1 MAKISNISSYPVKTD
16 VNAKDYLIGTDGVTT
31 NPSLQTKV
39 FTLADIA
46 EFVQN
51 QTTVDTSNPF
61 LITASA
67 GGSSSYSSSKN
78 TIYATWTGGNGTY
91 ELTLPSATS
100 TPYRIIRLVTD
111 GTLNAS
117 DKIHVLGPG
126 TETVN
131 GVNFYNVNKAYNGAQ
146 FWSDGSNWIVI
157 QAVS

>member
-1 MAKISNISSYPVKTD
+1 MAKISDTSTYPVK
-16 VNAKDYLIGTDGVTT
+16 NPINGKDYLIGTDGQSN

-39 FTLADIA
+39 FLLASIA
-46 EFVQN
+46 EFVQE
-51 QTTVDTSNPF
+51 QPTVNTSIPF
-61 LITASA
+61 LVTASS
-67 GGSSSYSSSKN
+67 GGYSSYSSSKN

-126 TETVN
+126 SETVN
-131 GVNFYNVNKAYNGAQ
+131 GASFYNVNKAYNGAQ

>member
-1 MAKISNISSYPVKTD
+1 MAKISDTSTYPVK
-16 VNAKDYLIGTDGVTT
+16 NPINGKDYLIGTDGQSN

-39 FTLADIA
+39 FLLASIA
-46 EFVQN
+46 EFVQE
-51 QTTVDTSNPF
+51 QPTVNTSIPF
-61 LITASA
+61 LVTASS

-126 TETVN
+126 SETVN
-131 GVNFYNVNKAYNGAQ
+131 GASFYNVNKAYNGAQ

>member
-46 EFVQN
+46 KFVQN

-61 LITASA
+61 LVTASS

-78 TIYATWTGGNGTY
+78 TIYATWTGSNGTY
-91 ELTLPSATS
+91 ELILPSATS

-131 GVNFYNVNKAYNGAQ
+131 GASFYNVNKPYNGAQ

>member
-1 MAKISNISSYPVKTD
+1 MAKISDISTYPVKSPI
-16 VNAKDYLIGTDGVTT
+16 NGKDYLIGTDGQSN

-39 FTLADIA
+39 FLLASIA
-46 EFVQN
+46 EFVQE
-51 QTTVDTSNPF
+51 QPTVDTSNPF
-61 LITASA
+61 LVTASA

-126 TETVN
+126 SETVN
-131 GVNFYNVNKAYNGAQ
+131 GASFYNVNKAYNGAQ

>member
-1 MAKISNISSYPVKTD
+1 MAKISDTSTYPVK
-16 VNAKDYLIGTDGVTT
+16 NPINGKDYLIGTDGQSN

-39 FTLADIA
+39 FLLASIA
-46 EFVQN
+46 EFVQE
-51 QTTVDTSNPF
+51 QPTVNTSIPF
-61 LITASA
+61 LVTASS

-126 TETVN
+126 AETVN
-131 GVNFYNVNKAYNGAQ
+131 GASFYNVNKAYNGAQ

>member
-1 MAKISNISSYPVKTD
+1 MAKISNTLSYPVK
-16 VNAKDYLIGTDGVTT
+16 NPINGKDYLIGTDGQSN

-39 FTLADIA
+39 FFLASIA
-46 EFVQN
+46 EFVQD
-51 QTTVDTSNPF
+51 QPTVDISSPF

-67 GGSSSYSSSKN
+67 GGSYSYSSSKN
-78 TIYATWTGGNGTY
+78 TIYATWIGNNGTY
-91 ELTLPSATS
+91 ELILPSATS

-131 GVNFYNVNKAYNGAQ
+131 GASFYNVNKAYNGAQ

>member
-16 VNAKDYLIGTDGVTT
+16 INAKDYLIGTDGVATS
-31 NPSLQTKV
+31 PSLQTKV

-78 TIYATWTGGNGTY
+78 TIYATWTGNNGTY

-100 TPYRIIRLVTD
+100 TPYRIIRLITD

-117 DKIHVLGPG
+117 DKIYVLGPG

-131 GVNFYNVNKAYNGAQ
+131 DASFYNVNKAYNGAQ

>member
-1 MAKISNISSYPVKTD
+1 MAKISDISTYPVK
-16 VNAKDYLIGTDGVTT
+16 NPINGKDYLIGTDGQSN

-39 FTLADIA
+39 FLLDSIA
-46 EFVQN
+46 EFVQE
-51 QTTVDTSNPF
+51 QPTVNTSIPF
-61 LITASA
+61 LVTASS

-111 GTLNAS
+111 KTLNAS

-126 TETVN
+126 SETVN
-131 GVNFYNVNKAYNGAQ
+131 GASFYNVNKAYNGAQ

>member
-1 MAKISNISSYPVKTD
+1 MAKISNILSYPVK
-16 VNAKDYLIGTDGVTT
+16 NPINGKDYLIGTDS
-31 NPSLQTKV
+31 NPSDPSLQTKV
-39 FTLADIA
+39 FRLADIA

-51 QTTVDTSNPF
+51 QTTVDTSSPF

-78 TIYATWTGGNGTY
+78 TIYATWTGSNGTY

-131 GVNFYNVNKAYNGAQ
+131 GASFYNVNKPYNGAQ